1 MKHLGNKSKKVTPT
15 TQATKDA
22 IIHEL
27 QNAQPTLKTS
37 DYYTLYLGH
46 KYKLPNQRT
55 FMTLDFWIDFIGQD
69 EAEKHLKIMEDTN
82 AIFLSDFL
90 GSTINAIAKTYKK

>member
-1 MKHLGNKSKKVTPT
+1 
-15 TQATKDA
+15 
-22 IIHEL
+22 
-27 QNAQPTLKTS
+27 
-37 DYYTLYLGH
+37 
-46 KYKLPNQRT
+46 
-55 FMTLDFWIDFIGQD
+55 MTLDFWIDFIGQD